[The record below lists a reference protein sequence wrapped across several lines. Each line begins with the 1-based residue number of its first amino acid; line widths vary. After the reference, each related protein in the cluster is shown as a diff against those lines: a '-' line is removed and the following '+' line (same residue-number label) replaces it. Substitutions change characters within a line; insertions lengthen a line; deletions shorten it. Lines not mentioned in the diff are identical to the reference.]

1 VGVRHVFLLE
11 RKGWIFM
18 RNRQVSSLLSIGIH
32 AALAALL
39 FTVTTNPGDIVTQPK
54 TDEATRLIAPYP
66 RPAVPDKDPGGGG
79 GGGGKRSLLPASQG
93 DLPKAA
99 QRQYTPPV
107 VVPENLEPKL
117 PMEPTIV
124 AAADAPLP
132 MLHIGRLGDPL
143 APPGP
148 ASDGPGSGGGI
159 GNGKGTG
166 VGPGKGSGVGE
177 GEDGGYGG
185 GKPGGGAGPRGY
197 ITPAAL
203 IWKIEPEYSDEA
215 RRARLQGMVLLY
227 IEVDQDGKP
236 RNVHVRQG
244 LGLGLDEKA
253 IDAVMR
259 WKFRPGKNNGRAVT
273 TSALV
278 EVNFRLL

>member
-1 VGVRHVFLLE
+1 
-11 RKGWIFM
+11 
-18 RNRQVSSLLSIGIH
+18 
-32 AALAALL
+32 LL
-39 FTVTTNPGDIVTQPK
+39 FTVTANPGHIIPRPRTYDT
-54 TDEATRLIAPYP
+54 TALIAPYR
-66 RPAVPDKDPGGGG
+66 RPVVLDKDPGSGG
-79 GGGGKRSLLPASQG
+79 GGGGKRTLLPASQG

-99 QRQYTPPV
+99 QRQFAPPV

-124 AAADAPLP
+124 VAAIAPLP

-143 APPGP
+143 ALPGP
-148 ASDGPGSGGGI
+148 ASDGTGSGGGI

-166 VGPGKGSGVGE
+166 VGRGRGPGVGD

-185 GKPGGGAGPRGY
+185 GKPGGSAGPRGF

-215 RRARLQGMVLLY
+215 RRAKVQGTVLLY

-236 RNVHVRQG
+236 GNVHVRQG